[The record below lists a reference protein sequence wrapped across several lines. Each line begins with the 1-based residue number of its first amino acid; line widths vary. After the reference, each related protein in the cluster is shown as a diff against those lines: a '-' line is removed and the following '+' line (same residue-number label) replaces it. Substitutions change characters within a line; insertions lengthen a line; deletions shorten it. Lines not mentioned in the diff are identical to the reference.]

1 MKKNLSSIFLI
12 AMIAMWI
19 TSCSK
24 DTPVDPQPDTLK
36 GQEINTVS
44 KFVYDGMSL
53 FYKWADDMIDKKP
66 TVNDIDQKKYFYS
79 ILHPTDTQHGWSW
92 ITDDVNGLIAGFKGE
107 SLSFGYVL
115 GFTMVGNSPYAYIK
129 YVYPNT
135 PAAKAGM
142 KRLDFIGNL
151 NDAKITTVE
160 KDGKV
165 YISDRDYDLLF
176 GNSTVKFTTY
186 NYTANGLVK
195 NKEVTITPD
204 KTPKDPVL
212 YTNIYNIGTKKIGY
226 LFYTGFVDD
235 FDNRLYEE
243 FSKFKTAGITDLVLD
258 LRYNRGGAVSS
269 AIYLSSMIAPRAAVE
284 SKSPFII
291 MKYNPMINKLFDD
304 NKWDRKDY
312 LGDYNDK
319 KYSNPLNANLDLKKV
334 YIIATSGSYSAS
346 ELTTFCLKP
355 YMEVIHI
362 GTKTGGKYT
371 ASWTIHAFDK
381 EKGIPIYGTDDI
393 TEAQETELKNWAMQ
407 PIVAVYS
414 NKNEETFI
422 NPGYLQ
428 PNYEF
433 VEGFGSIANWTQIGD
448 TKDVLLGEALYL
460 ITQDSN
466 YKPVEPTQTRAFNSK
481 VIIRNN
487 KNQAIPVIDDIKLT
501 PEKIKKLQE
510 LKNR

>member
-1 MKKNLSSIFLI
+1 
-12 AMIAMWI
+12 
-19 TSCSK
+19 
-24 DTPVDPQPDTLK
+24 
-36 GQEINTVS
+36 
-44 KFVYDGMSL
+44 
-53 FYKWADDMIDKKP
+53 
-66 TVNDIDQKKYFYS
+66 
-79 ILHPTDTQHGWSW
+79 
-92 ITDDVNGLIAGFKGE
+92 
-107 SLSFGYVL
+107 
-115 GFTMVGNSPYAYIK
+115 
-129 YVYPNT
+129 
-135 PAAKAGM
+135 
-142 KRLDFIGNL
+142 
-151 NDAKITTVE
+151 
-160 KDGKV
+160 
-165 YISDRDYDLLF
+165 
-176 GNSTVKFTTY
+176 
-186 NYTANGLVK
+186 
-195 NKEVTITPD
+195 
-204 KTPKDPVL
+204 
-212 YTNIYNIGTKKIGY
+212 
-226 LFYTGFVDD
+226 
-235 FDNRLYEE
+235 
-243 FSKFKTAGITDLVLD
+243 
-258 LRYNRGGAVSS
+258 
-269 AIYLSSMIAPRAAVE
+269 
-284 SKSPFII
+284 
-291 MKYNPMINKLFDD
+291 
-304 NKWDRKDY
+304 
-312 LGDYNDK
+312 
-319 KYSNPLNANLDLKKV
+319 
-334 YIIATSGSYSAS
+334 
-346 ELTTFCLKP
+346 
-355 YMEVIHI
+355 MEVIHI

>member
-1 MKKNLSSIFLI
+1 MKVCI
-12 AMIAMWI
+12 
-19 TSCSK
+19 
-24 DTPVDPQPDTLK
+24 
-36 GQEINTVS
+36 
-44 KFVYDGMSL
+44 KF
-53 FYKWADDMIDKKP
+53 F
-66 TVNDIDQKKYFYS
+66 
-79 ILHPTDTQHGWSW
+79 
-92 ITDDVNGLIAGFKGE
+92 
-107 SLSFGYVL
+107 
-115 GFTMVGNSPYAYIK
+115 
-129 YVYPNT
+129 
-135 PAAKAGM
+135 
-142 KRLDFIGNL
+142 
-151 NDAKITTVE
+151 
-160 KDGKV
+160 
-165 YISDRDYDLLF
+165 
-176 GNSTVKFTTY
+176 
-186 NYTANGLVK
+186 
-195 NKEVTITPD
+195 
-204 KTPKDPVL
+204 
-212 YTNIYNIGTKKIGY
+212 
-226 LFYTGFVDD
+226 
-235 FDNRLYEE
+235 EE
-243 FSKFKTAGITDLVLD
+243 FNKNGGVTDLILD

-393 TEAQETELKNWAMQ
+393 TEAQKTELKNWAMQ